1 VIATILF
8 VASIAALGQFALYYW
23 RAVLAGVAAQPLSE
37 RMIEASGLAADT
49 VGPADWGA
57 IMNIHDMTPGLREH
71 NEGLR
76 LVRLYYG
83 ALKGLNGL
91 ASSRLPNV
99 AGWVNRE
106 METCSRYVAVLL
118 DRRLTAN
125 LECAA
130 ELRSL

>member
-1 VIATILF
+1 MIAAILF
-8 VASIAALGQFALYYW
+8 AASAAALGQFALYYW

-37 RMIEASGLAADT
+37 RMIEAAGIGTDAVGAGDFAAM
-49 VGPADWGA
+49 
-57 IMNIHDMTPGLREH
+57 MNLHDMTPGLREH

-83 ALKGLNGL
+83 TLKGLQRLSGG
-91 ASSRLPNV
+91 RLPNV
-99 AGWVNRE
+99 AGWMNRE
-106 METCSRYVAVLL
+106 MATCSRYVAVLL